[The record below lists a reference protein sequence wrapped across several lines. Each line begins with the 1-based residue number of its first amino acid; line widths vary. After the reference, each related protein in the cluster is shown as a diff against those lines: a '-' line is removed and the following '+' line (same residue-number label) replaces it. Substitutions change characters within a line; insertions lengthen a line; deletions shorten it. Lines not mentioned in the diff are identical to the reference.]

1 MDKDSVAI
9 ESSTTIA
16 STCLHEHV
24 HTEVHTQEGMTP
36 NAPKRRKSPRTKAVS
51 QSNISKPEPKIGFS
65 YTNDPHNTPTRH
77 TSACRPEDIPLPNFK
92 TSQTQLS
99 SQSDAILTVSLH
111 RVMVFKQYFHH
122 SILELK
128 LYYMYNNCKSHL
140 HTF

>member
-111 RVMVFKQYFHH
+111 RVMVFKQYFHQ
-122 SILELK
+122 SIRTK
-128 LYYMYNNCKSHL
+128 AVL
-140 HTF
+140 HVQQL